1 MVARRYNK
9 DYNLEEIESYMQR
22 NKDNINSHVTDALR
36 VNEIDIAVQRLDHFI
51 SDMHRSS
58 VNPKK

>member
-1 MVARRYNK
+1 
-9 DYNLEEIESYMQR
+9 MQR

-36 VNEIDIAVQRLDHFI
+36 VNEIDIAVQRLEHFI

-58 VNPKK
+58 VNPKKIRYLIISP